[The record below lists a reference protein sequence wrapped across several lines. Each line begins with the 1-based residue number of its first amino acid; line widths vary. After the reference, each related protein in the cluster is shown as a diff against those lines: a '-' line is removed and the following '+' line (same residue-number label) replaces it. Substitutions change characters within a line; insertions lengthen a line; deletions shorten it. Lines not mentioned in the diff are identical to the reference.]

1 MNNLNILKLTFQQ
14 MKGRYLY
21 LALILLVTGGLQAQN
36 CLPSPNSPTAREIHF
51 NYYNTNAIGL
61 STSTIIESAGG
72 PNYTVN
78 VYTFTIPYF
87 QNQLQTD
94 LRFRNQVNTC
104 SWNAGSSPCGSKA
117 VTVYNSHSGGSL
129 LGSQP
134 NQVDLNGHNFP
145 VGVRN
150 IRVEASCGGQVYQT
164 RYYRFIVQKEATA
177 SVNLDVNAYCKKDK
191 QGQNSG
197 YIGFKASGTHTNS
210 SKLYFRVVAPNGSS
224 CSNNDYALN
233 SLNTNSNPSGF
244 FNCLS
249 NGTYTIQ
256 LVYKSTLMGGGYITH
271 VLNSNFYSY
280 QKTFR
285 SCMNRVSLPFY
296 TLRTTQADSSGIS
309 IYPNPAIDQ
318 LELAYALKTRNAQAI
333 LHDMHSTPVKK
344 LSLDGQKGSMT
355 IDVSALK
362 KGLYFLTIIDGDDTI
377 IKKIVKK

>member
-1 MNNLNILKLTFQQ
+1 MNNLNNLKSKLQQ

-134 NQVDLNGHNFP
+134 NQVDIYGHNFP

-177 SVNLDVNAYCKKDK
+177 SVNLDVNAYCQKNK

-197 YIGFKASGTHTNS
+197 YIGFKASGTHGNS
-210 SKLYFRVVAPNGSS
+210 SKLYFRVVPPNGSN
-224 CSNNDYALN
+224 CSSSDIAL
-233 SLNTNSNPSGF
+233 TNSSSGF
-244 FNCLS
+244 FSCSS

-256 LVYKSTLMGGGYITH
+256 LLYKSTVIGGGYITH
-271 VLNSNFYSY
+271 VLNSNYYSY
-280 QKTFR
+280 NKTFR
-285 SCMNRVSLPFY
+285 SCMNLVSPIYQFY
-296 TLRTTQADSSGIS
+296 TLKTTDTDSSGIS
-309 IYPNPAIDQ
+309 IYPNPVVNQ
-318 LELAYALKTRNAQAI
+318 LELAYTLKTDDAKAI
-333 LHDMHSTPVKK
+333 IHDMNSNPIKK
-344 LSLDGQKGSMT
+344 LSLDGQKGSLS
-355 IDVSALK
+355 IDVSDLK

-377 IKKIVKK
+377 VKKIVKK